1 MLLCF
6 LFVGDVVN
14 KNALLSVANQY
25 EILAGV
31 NAYDSV
37 SCFVL
42 VDIDLV
48 ETKHFILLS

>member
-1 MLLCF
+1 
-6 LFVGDVVN
+6 LFIRDVIN
-14 KNALLSVANQY
+14 KNALFSVANQH

-37 SCFVL
+37 ACFVL